1 MNKKT
6 LKRLLHIFGLVAILT
21 LTNVSAATGNSLP
34 DTAYIT
40 GVVGHAQ
47 GYSLSCESRSA
58 ADWAAFWGV
67 SISEE
72 EFLNALPRADDPD
85 EGFVGEPNDTW
96 GFIPPK
102 GYGVHA
108 GPVAVTLQGF
118 GLEAEAYREL
128 GWDDLRQELDAGRP
142 VIVWVIG
149 QMWGGNAVRYEAPD
163 GSTSTVAPYE
173 HTMILTGYSPEA
185 VQVVDAYTGQYQ
197 SYGLKTFLKSWGVL
211 GNMAI
216 LGSAEPVQY
225 ADTAPPVGM
234 ESYTVLPGEYLV
246 GLAER
251 FGTTWQELA
260 ELNSIGYPYTIYPG
274 QVLQLPASQES
285 PDAQAEE
292 AEAQPEPTE
301 LPPATTGENYQAVLP
316 VVQRNFAGP
325 LAPSDQTPGETV
337 TVARVQSLISYGK
350 TIGVD
355 WRLLIKLNNLRPP
368 YLVFPGQVLKL
379 K

>member
-21 LTNVSAATGNSLP
+21 MTNVSAATGNSLP
-34 DTAYIT
+34 NTAYIT

-67 SISEE
+67 SLGEE

-85 EGFVGEPNDTW
+85 EGFVGEPDDTW

-128 GWDDLRQELDAGRP
+128 GWDDLRQEIDAGRP

-173 HTMILTGYSPEA
+173 HTMILTGYSPET

-216 LGSAEPVQY
+216 LGSAGPAHDAE
-225 ADTAPPVGM
+225 TSPPVGV
-234 ESYTVLPGEYLV
+234 ESYTVQPGEYLV
-246 GLAER
+246 ELAER
-251 FGTTWQELA
+251 FGTTWQDLA
-260 ELNSIGYPYTIYPG
+260 ELNSIGYPANLPG
-274 QVLQLPASQES
+274 ADTAAASQ
-285 PDAQAEE
+285 
-292 AEAQPEPTE
+292 
-301 LPPATTGENYQAVLP
+301 
-316 VVQRNFAGP
+316 
-325 LAPSDQTPGETV
+325 PGIPRS
-337 TVARVQSLISYGK
+337 ARGK
-350 TIGVD
+350 C
-355 WRLLIKLNNLRPP
+355 
-368 YLVFPGQVLKL
+368 
-379 K
+379 